1 MNPSPTNAFRTP
13 SSDSP
18 RRQSSYG
25 GTAHEIRGDALVAE
39 FSRASDAVCAAI
51 RFQSDNAEHNA
62 GLDDEIRPEIR
73 VGVSLGEVVVADGT
87 VTGAGVVL
95 AQRLEQLAEPNG
107 VVVQGS
113 VSETVPA
120 RLPFEF
126 RNLGEQSLK
135 GFDQPV
141 RAFVA
146 CLGGGQVV
154 PDPDVMPKTP
164 EIDSP
169 ISDESSERDQTQT
182 RPRSS
187 LAVLPF
193 STVGHREDVEEIADG
208 ITDVLV
214 NTLSRTGMSEIADR
228 SSTFSYKGRTP
239 RPADVSKA
247 LGVQYVLQGTIQRSA
262 TRVRVTAELFDAD
275 AKRHVWSDRVVR
287 TFEDVFEVQDDIA
300 KTITQS
306 VRTKIVWGADWEI
319 GTDNF
324 RCMAPQYSMR

>member
-1 MNPSPTNAFRTP
+1 
-13 SSDSP
+13 
-18 RRQSSYG
+18 
-25 GTAHEIRGDALVAE
+25 
-39 FSRASDAVCAAI
+39 
-51 RFQSDNAEHNA
+51 
-62 GLDDEIRPEIR
+62 
-73 VGVSLGEVVVADGT
+73 
-87 VTGAGVVL
+87 
-95 AQRLEQLAEPNG
+95 
-107 VVVQGS
+107 
-113 VSETVPA
+113 
-120 RLPFEF
+120 
-126 RNLGEQSLK
+126 
-135 GFDQPV
+135 
-141 RAFVA
+141 
-146 CLGGGQVV
+146 
-154 PDPDVMPKTP
+154 MPKTP

-169 ISDESSERDQTQT
+169 ISDESSERDQIQT

-187 LAVLPF
+187 LAVLLF

-239 RPADVSKA
+239 RPTDVSKA

-324 RCMAPQYSMR
+324 DAWLLNIQCVELYTSGSAEENRASRRLAEKAIELDPNYCLGPFNLGLTHWYDALFAWSKSPESSLLASFELAERMFDMYELEVFRWNYSFLGINLSLRGEHSKSVEFAEKQFDYLPDEGGGMGYLGWIHCLSGDPKRARTLLEQSLSYSHVRYGTY